1 MKHVYFALSPLK
13 TISLEELTTHKD
25 KITHFAIFIYMHSI
39 ARSRSRSSRAQSRQ
53 SCIVVQHIR
62 IPEWFYRCASA

>member
-13 TISLEELTTHKD
+13 TILLEELTTHKD
-25 KITHFAIFIYMHSI
+25 KKTHFAIFIYMHSI

-53 SCIVVQHIR
+53 SYTVVQHIR